1 MPSNDDIQIL
11 SGQAD
16 AAAARRDLP
25 AAAALLAELAVR
37 DPRDAATWKKL
48 AAIRRAL
55 GQDADAMTAIG
66 QALSIEPRDPLSLLM
81 KGGLAEANGDDA
93 EEPYRAALSLIDDA
107 DAAPPALRVRLVH
120 AQRYCDAAHR
130 ARADRLSAIA
140 TTLTAQIGCSTA
152 ERARIDAFVQ
162 GIADAVSPVLPMLAR
177 FPYHDPAAF
186 PGLIDA
192 ARRYDLYTADYLQ
205 LMADH
210 AGAAAPYVDH
220 PTDVPLDQW
229 ADLNRSRQWSAAHLW
244 RGGTVVHDNADRC
257 PSTIAAFARL
267 PTPSIGGRSPNLMFS
282 ILAPHTHIPPHVGV
296 TNVRLVVHIPLIV
309 PEHCSLTVGGER
321 RAWVLGEAIVFDDT
335 IEHDAVND
343 GDDTRVV
350 LIGDLWH
357 PDLSANER
365 TVLHA
370 LMA

>member
-1 MPSNDDIQIL
+1 MALNDDL
-11 SGQAD
+11 RTLAGQAD

-25 AAAALLAELAVR
+25 SAVTLLAELAAR
-37 DPRDAATWKKL
+37 APSDAATWKKL

-55 GQDADAMTAIG
+55 GHDADAMDAIG
-66 QALSIEPRDPLSLLM
+66 RALSIEPRDPLSLLM
-81 KGGLAEANGDDA
+81 KAGLIEARGDDA
-93 EEPYRAALSLIDDA
+93 EEPYRAALTFITDP
-107 DAAPPALRVRLVH
+107 DAAPPALRQRLVH
-120 AQRYCDAAHR
+120 ARQYCDAAHR
-130 ARADRLSAIA
+130 SRVVRLSAMA
-140 TTLTAQIGCSTA
+140 AAESDRVACTAD
-152 ERARIDAFVQ
+152 ERIRIDAFVQ

-177 FPYHDPAAF
+177 DPYHDPTAF
-186 PGLIDA
+186 SGLVDA
-192 ARRYDLYTADYLQ
+192 ARAYGAYTDEYLR
-205 LMADH
+205 LMSDDDQAS
-210 AGAAAPYVDH
+210 APYVDH

-244 RGGTVVHDNADRC
+244 RGGTVVHRNVDRC
-257 PSTIAAFARL
+257 PATTAAFAAM

-296 TNVRLVVHIPLIV
+296 TNVRLVVHIPLII
-309 PEHCSLTVGGER
+309 PDHCWLTVGGER
-321 RAWVLGEAIVFDDT
+321 REWRLGEAIVFDDT
-335 IEHDAVND
+335 IEHEALND
-343 GDDTRVV
+343 SDETRVV